1 MGPKKNQPVKPTI
14 AKLQNL
20 DLGEL
25 TEETYIITKKRDI
38 FFGEQ
43 RAKEIQEKLTAKR
56 ILTPMKEKTEPEP
69 MKEKTE
75 PQQEEIQQKRVTNA
89 MQITPSKEGKK
100 KFLLFFFLQYFFQ
113 TKDFFLN
120 DFRSLKFENEIL
132 DLSKKIDEQEE
143 NKTDNEKETETAK
156 ANENITKEFL
166 EKKRL
171 DQNVDYSKL
180 RDTHFF
186 ILHTETYQKNAELLV
201 LVLKRIGVQNVDLS
215 F

>member
-43 RAKEIQEKLTAKR
+43 RAKEIQQKLTAKR

-75 PQQEEIQQKRVTNA
+75 PQKKEMQQKRVANA

-100 KFLLFFFLQYFFQ
+100 KFLLFFFLQYCFSPF
-113 TKDFFLN
+113 KCCEMLSI
-120 DFRSLKFENEIL
+120 SLSI
-132 DLSKKIDEQEE
+132 S
-143 NKTDNEKETETAK
+143 
-156 ANENITKEFL
+156 
-166 EKKRL
+166 
-171 DQNVDYSKL
+171 
-180 RDTHFF
+180 
-186 ILHTETYQKNAELLV
+186 
-201 LVLKRIGVQNVDLS
+201 LS
-215 F
+215 FYSSKTLNFVPL